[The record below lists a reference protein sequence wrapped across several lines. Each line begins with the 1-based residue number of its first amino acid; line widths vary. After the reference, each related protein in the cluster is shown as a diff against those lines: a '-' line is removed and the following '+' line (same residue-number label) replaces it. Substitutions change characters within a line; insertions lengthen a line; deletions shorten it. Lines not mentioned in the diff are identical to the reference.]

1 MSGQDVLLIVAFV
14 AGTITGAC
22 AIFGLLL
29 WISARA
35 MFEEKES
42 RELVKRGRS
51 DADSDS

>member
-1 MSGQDVLLIVAFV
+1 MKDGDELLAFTFI
-14 AGTITGAC
+14 GIIG
-22 AIFGLLL
+22 IM
-29 WISARA
+29 A